1 MNCQSCGASLSAGA
15 RFCHKCGASTT
26 PPSTA
31 SASAASWQ
39 VGLPWGIAGLALG
52 ALITVLV
59 MRGSGRAAASP
70 PPAVNAPFAG
80 GGMVAAPDIS
90 QMSPE
95 EQAQRLF
102 DRVMRLQE
110 QGKLDSVQFFLPM
123 ALGAYRNLPAMSL
136 NSHFDVGLLD
146 LAQGNP
152 AGALAE
158 ADTIRRQVPTH
169 LFPFVLRARAA
180 QASNDAAAL
189 RQAYQGFLK
198 NESAERG
205 RDRPEYT
212 DRRTLLDA
220 FHTEATNSGSRTGD

>member
-1 MNCQSCGASLSAGA
+1 MNCPSCGASLSAGA

-26 PPSTA
+26 PPPTTTA
-31 SASAASWQ
+31 AAGWQ

-59 MRGSGRAAASP
+59 MRATGGQAPSAAP
-70 PPAVNAPFAG
+70 GNAPFANG
-80 GGMVAAPDIS
+80 SAAVPAPDIS

-95 EQAQRLF
+95 ERAQRLF

-110 QGKLDSVQFFLPM
+110 QGRLDSVQFFLPM
-123 ALGAYRNLPAMSL
+123 ALGAYQQLPAMSL
-136 NSHFDVGLLD
+136 SSHFDVGLLQ
-146 LAQGNP
+146 LAQGNAP
-152 AGALAE
+152 AAVAE
-158 ADTIRRQVPTH
+158 ADTIRQQVPTH

-180 QASNDAAAL
+180 QARNDAAAL

-205 RDRPEYT
+205 RGRPEYE
-212 DRRTLLDA
+212 DRKTLLDA
-220 FHTEATNSGSRTGD
+220 FHTEATNGGGRAGG

>member
-15 RFCHKCGASTT
+15 RFCHKCGASTS
-26 PPSTA
+26 PPPAPSTA
-31 SASAASWQ
+31 AGWQ

-59 MRGSGRAAASP
+59 VRGSKGQAAA

-80 GGMVAAPDIS
+80 GGMVPAPDIS

-95 EQAQRLF
+95 ERAQRLF

-123 ALGAYRNLPAMSL
+123 AVGAYQQLPAMSL
-136 NSHFDVGLLD
+136 SSHFDVGLLN
-146 LAQGNP
+146 LAEGNA

-158 ADTIRRQVPTH
+158 ADTIRKQVPTH
-169 LFPFVLRARAA
+169 LFTFVLRARAA

-205 RDRPEYT
+205 RGRPEYE

-220 FHTEATNSGSRTGD
+220 FHTEATNGGARAGG